1 MEATTVFDRLQL
13 TLAVVVI
20 AMSVTAFLWSIVS
33 VVRRKGG
40 PYYHEFNNVMGATGL
55 TLSVI
60 SSFASPATRHE
71 LRGLTIAG
79 NILFLAWAGVSIYL
93 YRRRRTQARQH

>member
-1 MEATTVFDRLQL
+1 MEATTVFDRLQF
-13 TLAVVVI
+13 TLAAIVV
-20 AMSVTAFLWSIVS
+20 AMSVGVFLWSIVS

-55 TLSVI
+55 TLSVM
-60 SSFASPATRHE
+60 SAFASPETSHE

-79 NILFLAWAGVSIYL
+79 NVLFLAWAGVSIYL
-93 YRRRRTQARQH
+93 YRRRRAQARQH